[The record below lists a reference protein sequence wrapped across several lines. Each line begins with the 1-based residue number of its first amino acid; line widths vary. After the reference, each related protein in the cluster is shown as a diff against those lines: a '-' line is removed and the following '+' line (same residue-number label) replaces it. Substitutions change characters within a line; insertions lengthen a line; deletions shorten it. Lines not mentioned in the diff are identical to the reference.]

1 MSEPKS
7 PTFPDNSAG
16 AIAYITVVPA
26 IAFLILVPYK
36 KSPFVRFHAWQSIF
50 LNFFAFVIS
59 YALIFVLS
67 YFGVSGLI
75 LTVPIIWLIVL
86 FWVLV
91 WVFCALSALGGKRV
105 KLPII
110 GALAERQAAG

>member
-7 PTFPDNSAG
+7 STFPDNSAG

-50 LNFFAFVIS
+50 LNFFTLVIS

-75 LTVPIIWLIVL
+75 LAAPIIWLIVL
-86 FWVLV
+86 FWALI
-91 WVFCALSALGGKRV
+91 WVFCAVCAMSGKRI

-110 GALAERQAAG
+110 GALAERQAA